1 MEKVELPLDIIKAI
15 EKTLEKGNTAEV
27 KKRKDDIIVLSV
39 KRKREDKN
47 K

>member
-1 MEKVELPLDIIKAI
+1 MEKIELPLDIVQAI
-15 EKTLEKGNTAEV
+15 EKVLARGDTAEV

-39 KRKREDKN
+39 RRKREDK

>member
-1 MEKVELPLDIIKAI
+1 MDNIKLPLDIIEAI
-15 EKTLEKGNTAEV
+15 EKTLAKGDTAEV

-39 KRKREDKN
+39 RRKREDKN